1 LPRVYTRDFLHLGL
15 GAMPEWEYLTI
26 DLNDL
31 PRKTEAIDVL
41 NDAGEQGWDLVIIT
55 ANQIAYLKRQ
65 AAKRRARSAPTTT
78 PPTP

>member
-1 LPRVYTRDFLHLGL
+1 
-15 GAMPEWEYLTI
+15 MPEWEYLTV

-31 PRKTEAIDVL
+31 PRKTESINVL
-41 NDAGEQGWDLVIIT
+41 NDAGEQGWELVIIT

-65 AAKRRARSAPTTT
+65 AAKRRVRSAPTTT